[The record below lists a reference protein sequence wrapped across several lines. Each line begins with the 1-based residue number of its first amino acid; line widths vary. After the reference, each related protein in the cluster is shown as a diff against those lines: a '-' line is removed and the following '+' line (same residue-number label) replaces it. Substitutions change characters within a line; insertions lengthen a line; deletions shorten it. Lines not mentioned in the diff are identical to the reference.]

1 MITNLMKRF
10 TALVLAGT
18 LLMAVSGCSSETV
31 ESLTEEVESLSSTNE
46 RYYSETIFDTSY
58 VHEINVEISE
68 EDWEDLLEN
77 PTAKTK
83 YSVTVTIDGDTLY
96 EVGFSTKGSTSLT
109 SVATSDSDRY
119 SFKLNFGKFVDGQ
132 TYDGLDKLALN
143 NCYSDA
149 SYLKD
154 YLSYRIMAET
164 GAVASLVSFVELS
177 INGEVYGLYLAI
189 EEVDESF
196 LERNYGED
204 YGELYKPESD
214 MFDAIGGN
222 FDIGDFD
229 IGDFNLEDFDFGD
242 SDMGDFSAENFNS
255 EDFEAGDFDTESLP
269 EGTPDRSEGF
279 SPGDFNLEDF
289 DIENFDFG
297 DMEGIDFANFGSFSR
312 SNGADL
318 VYTDDEI
325 TSYSD
330 IFDNVKTDATEED
343 YERVISALKQL
354 STGEDLETV
363 VDVEATMRY
372 FAAHNFTVNFD
383 SYTGSMLHNYYLYE
397 EGGKLTM
404 IAWDY
409 NLAYGGF
416 SNSDASEAVNYPI
429 DSPLST
435 GVSEEAR
442 PMWSQLASNEEYLE
456 MYHSYLDELVTNYFE
471 SGRFE
476 EEFDTLVEMLRPY
489 VESDPTAFYTVDEF
503 DEATATLKEFCL
515 LRAESIRGQLDG
527 TIPSTSDGQAENS
540 SALIDTGDM
549 DLSVMGSMN
558 AGGGFGGGFGRGD
571 FDFGNFDF
579 GDFDISNFDGE
590 MPDGDFSMGDFSPG
604 DIEAGDFD
612 GETAEET

>member
-1 MITNLMKRF
+1 MRIMITNITKSLL
-10 TALVLAGT
+10 ALLLVGT
-18 LLMAVSGCSSETV
+18 LLMTACSSESVTSTN
-31 ESLTEEVESLSSTNE
+31 EDAGSLSSSTE
-46 RYYSETIFDTSY
+46 SYYSETIFDTSY
-58 VHEINVEISE
+58 VHEINIEISE
-68 EDWEDLLEN
+68 DDWADLLEN

-132 TYDGLDKLALN
+132 TYDGLNKLALN

-164 GAVASLVSFVELS
+164 GAAASLVSFVELS

-214 MFDAIGGN
+214 MFDGMDNMGN
-222 FDIGDFD
+222 IDLGDFD
-229 IGDFNLEDFDFGD
+229 IGDFNAEDFDMGNF
-242 SDMGDFSAENFNS
+242 DM
-255 EDFEAGDFDTESLP
+255 GDFDTESVP
-269 EGTPDRSEGF
+269 ESTPNRLEGF
-279 SPGDFNLEDF
+279 SSEDF

-297 DMEGIDFANFGSFSR
+297 DMEDVNFADFGSFSM
-312 SNGADL
+312 SNGANL
-318 VYTDDEI
+318 VYTDDDT

-330 IFDNVKTDATEED
+330 IFDNAKTDATEED

-354 STGEDLETV
+354 STGEDLETC
-363 VDVEATMRY
+363 VDIEATMRY
-372 FAAHNFTVNFD
+372 FAAHNFTVNSD

-397 EGGKLTM
+397 EDGKLTM

-435 GVSEEAR
+435 GVSEEER

-456 MYHSYLDELVTNYFE
+456 MYHSYLDELVMNYFE

-476 EEFDTLVEMLRPY
+476 EEFDALVEMLRPY

-527 TIPSTSDGQAENS
+527 TIPSTSEGQAEDS

-558 AGGGFGGGFGRGD
+558 MGGGIGGGFGG
-571 FDFGNFDF
+571 GNFDF
-579 GDFDISNFDGE
+579 GDFDMSDINPEDFDMGDFNMDDFDME
-590 MPDGDFSMGDFSPG
+590 MPEGDFSMGDFSPG
-604 DIEAGDFD
+604 EMP
-612 GETAEET
+612 EET

>member
-1 MITNLMKRF
+1 MIVRTTKRLM
-10 TALVLAGT
+10 ALVLAGM
-18 LLMAVSGCSSETV
+18 LLITASGCSSETV
-31 ESLTEEVESLSSTNE
+31 ESITEEVENLSSSGE
-46 RYYSETIFDTSY
+46 SYYSETIFDTSY
-58 VHEINVEISE
+58 IHEINVEISE
-68 EDWEDLLEN
+68 DDWEDLLEN

-83 YSVTVTIDGDTLY
+83 YSVTVTIDGNTLY

-119 SFKLNFGKFVDGQ
+119 SFKLNFGKFIDGQ

-154 YLSYRIMAET
+154 YISYRIMAET
-164 GAVASLVSFVELS
+164 GAAASLVSFVQLS

-214 MFDAIGGN
+214 MFDAIGG
-222 FDIGDFD
+222 DF
-229 IGDFNLEDFDFGD
+229 GMGNFNLEDFDFGD
-242 SDMGDFSAENFNS
+242 FDM
-255 EDFEAGDFDTESLP
+255 GDFDTESVP
-269 EGTPDRSEGF
+269 ESTPER
-279 SPGDFNLEDF
+279 PEDF

-297 DMEGIDFANFGSFSR
+297 DMENINFADFGSFSS

-330 IFDNVKTDATEED
+330 IFNNAKTDATEED
-343 YERVISALKQL
+343 YERVIAALKQL
-354 STGEDLETV
+354 STGEDLETC
-363 VDVEATMRY
+363 VDVEATLRY
-372 FAAHNFTVNFD
+372 FAAHNFTVNGD

-397 EGGKLTM
+397 EDGVLTM

-429 DSPLST
+429 DSPLDS
-435 GVSEEAR
+435 GVSEDDR

-476 EEFDTLVEMLRPY
+476 EEFDALVEMIRPY
-489 VESDPTAFYTVDEF
+489 VESDPTAFYTVEEF

-527 TIPSTSDGQAENS
+527 TIPSTSEGQSADS
-540 SALIDTGDM
+540 STLIDTGDM

-558 AGGGFGGGFGRGD
+558 TGGGIAGGFGGGG

-579 GDFDISNFDGE
+579 DDFGMSDFDGE
-590 MPDGDFSMGDFSPG
+590 MPDGDFSMGDFSFG
-604 DIEAGDFD
+604 DFEAGDT
-612 GETAEET
+612 GEGTAEET